1 MAQWVDMGALENRNH
16 ASLLWFFDSLGAIR
30 HISSLESAS
39 SRIVRHRYAL
49 SAWFFSYCQ
58 VSMSTHCAIRW
69 FRNDLVFE
77 FKWKTVKDLIKFA
90 REMLTFD
97 ERLKSFEDNW
107 AFSDSAQ
114 CNPTALAS
122 AGWFFYPK
130 SRYFFGDFLENTFSI
145 FLKFEKNSKHFSA
158 LTIRPTVLPR

>member
-1 MAQWVDMGALENRNH
+1 M
-16 ASLLWFFDSLGAIR
+16 
-30 HISSLESAS
+30 
-39 SRIVRHRYAL
+39 
-49 SAWFFSYCQ
+49 
-58 VSMSTHCAIRW
+58 
-69 FRNDLVFE
+69 
-77 FKWKTVKDLIKFA
+77 KDLIKFA

-130 SRYFFGDFLENTFSI
+130 SRYFFSDFLENIFSN
-145 FLKFEKNSKHFSA
+145 FLKFEKKSKLFSA
-158 LTIRPTVLPR
+158 LTILPTALPR